1 MQVYKFKRGQIWWYT
16 TSATNFDGNIQGKTR
31 PYLIVS
37 NDKANFFSNVLIGV
51 PLTSQDK
58 SYLPTHA
65 KFKINDTL
73 NVALC
78 ENITSLNI
86 QKLTSYIGT
95 VDDEILTQID
105 CKLKIALG
113 LEGYP
118 ENSEQLKNER
128 VCSETTIKNVIPT
141 EVKPAQKNVDL
152 EQINIIKRKRSP
164 NLNFSVADKIRFIN
178 DAETHDSD
186 YMFKKYTF
194 LKTKQDIAK
203 RKYAFRKQLELDS
216 KESKE

>member
-58 SYLPTHA
+58 SYLPTHV

-78 ENITSLNI
+78 ENITSLNV

-95 VDDEILTQID
+95 IDDEILSQIE

-113 LEGYP
+113 LEDYP
-118 ENSEQLKNER
+118 ENISQLKNEG
-128 VCSETTIKNVIPT
+128 VCSGTTIWCTPPPDA
-141 EVKPAQKNVDL
+141 KPIQKNVGS
-152 EQINIIKRKRSP
+152 EQVNTIKRKRLP

-186 YMFKKYTF
+186 YMFKKYIF

-203 RKYAFRKQLELDS
+203 RKYAFRKQLELDI